1 MNKFYKMKEYVQH
14 LIFVL
19 VSTSA
24 GDIIP
29 TISGFQMTGRGHVK
43 SLGLQENWW
52 AVRNLCT
59 IFIIVSVDFKL
70 L

>member
-1 MNKFYKMKEYVQH
+1 MASFFSNVKSYNMNKFYKMKEYVQY

-29 TISGFQMTGRGHVK
+29 KISVFQMTGRGHIK
-43 SLGLQENWW
+43 SLGLQEN
-52 AVRNLCT
+52 
-59 IFIIVSVDFKL
+59 
-70 L
+70 